1 MAGKDSTDVT
11 LAHVDPS
18 IVSCWDK
25 MVKLDRECSLLL
37 KHSKGKVIATL
48 QCTTPIKTTTSS
60 NFSTP
65 SAEEEKKKK
74 RRRKGGK
81 KRKLEKL
88 LAYHQRLVAEKGLP
102 PSRLMEEHAALSVSP
117 STKITSEK
125 QFKCDQCDFGSD
137 TQRGLKVH
145 VGRSHKESEVLRAEE
160 HDVSLALSEL
170 SEVRDDD
177 SNVKADTSLGMEE
190 QETAEPAHPHPDWV
204 VCPRSF
210 CKWMRGKVENEI
222 REKRPCNKCGAKNE
236 DECVVKQC
244 GECEQDECCNNCCCC
259 DDGGHDVT
267 PSEWKAYF
275 SSMGM
280 DLPPD
285 YLENYVPPLRKL

>member
-1 MAGKDSTDVT
+1 
-11 LAHVDPS
+11 
-18 IVSCWDK
+18 
-25 MVKLDRECSLLL
+25 MVKRGEECSLLL

-48 QCTTPIKTTTSS
+48 QCTTPIKSTTSS

-65 SAEEEKKKK
+65 SAEEKKKK
-74 RRRKGGK
+74 NKRKGGK

-102 PSRLMEEHAALSVSP
+102 PSRLMEEQAALSVSP

-177 SNVKADTSLGMEE
+177 SNVKADTSLGMEVCIEE
-190 QETAEPAHPHPDWV
+190 QKDEEIQSFISVLKTALVLWPEDDPPHRCPPWV
-204 VCPRSF
+204 RCQNLKCR
-210 CKWMRGKVENEI
+210 VEAEI
-222 REKRPCNKCGAKNE
+222 ENQEYAAAG
-236 DECVVKQC
+236 ECDDC
-244 GECEQDECCNNCCCC
+244 GENDCECGHEC
-259 DDGGHDVT
+259 G
-267 PSEWKAYF
+267 
-275 SSMGM
+275 SS
-280 DLPPD
+280 
-285 YLENYVPPLRKL
+285 

>member
-1 MAGKDSTDVT
+1 MSGKDSTHVT

-25 MVKLDRECSLLL
+25 MVKRNRECSLLL

-74 RRRKGGK
+74 KRKGCK

-177 SNVKADTSLGMEE
+177 SNVKADNSFLGVVNEDPP
-190 QETAEPAHPHPDWV
+190 EPAHPHSVWV
-204 VCPRSF
+204 FCPKAE
-210 CKWMRGKVENEI
+210 CKVKKMRVEI
-222 REKRPCNKCGAKNE
+222 DIMHKRRCKKCGARNQDNCTCRSCEDCNE
-236 DECVVKQC
+236 
-244 GECEQDECCNNCCCC
+244 GNCCINCVCC
-259 DDGGHDVT
+259 DSRHDPLTEEEILLNGGCL
-267 PSEWKAYF
+267 KC
-275 SSMGM
+275 MQ
-280 DLPPD
+280 
-285 YLENYVPPLRKL
+285 